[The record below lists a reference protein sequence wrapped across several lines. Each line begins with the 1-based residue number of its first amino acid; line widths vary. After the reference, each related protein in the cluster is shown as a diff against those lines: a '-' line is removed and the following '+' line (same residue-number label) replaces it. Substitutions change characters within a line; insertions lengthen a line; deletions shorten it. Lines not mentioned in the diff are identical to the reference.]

1 MEEKGMKLKKLAALA
16 TASIMVLSMAA
27 CGSSKPAETTAA
39 ETEAAEAGE
48 ETAAA
53 EEGAAAVE
61 GSVGLS
67 LSTLNNPFFVTLSD
81 GAEAKAK
88 ELGVDLIVVDAGDD
102 SAKQTSDIEDLI
114 SKNIAVLIVNPVDS
128 DAVAPAVEDAIEKGI
143 KVIAV
148 DRVVNGV
155 DVDCSIASDNVA
167 GAKMAADYLVELAG
181 EGAKTAELE
190 GVNGASA
197 TIDRGE
203 GFHSVAD
210 EKLDVVASQTANFN
224 RAEGMTVM
232 ENMLQAN
239 PDIQCVFAHNDEMA
253 LGAIE
258 AIGDKEIIV
267 AGFDA
272 TDDAIEAVKEGTMA
286 ATVAQQPDLMGAT
299 AVETATKLMAGE
311 TVEKT
316 LPVEVSLITKD
327 NVE

>member
-1 MEEKGMKLKKLAALA
+1 MKLNKAAA
-16 TASIMVLSMAA
+16 FMMAGILTFSA
-27 CGSSKPAETTAA
+27 AAFAEAPAD
-39 ETEAAEAGE
+39 EAATGPI
-48 ETAAA
+48 
-53 EEGAAAVE
+53 
-61 GSVGLS
+61 GLS
-67 LSTLNNPFFVTLSD
+67 ISTLNNPFFVTLSE
-81 GAEAKAK
+81 GASAKAE
-88 ELGVDLIVVDAGDD
+88 ELGVELITVDAGDD
-102 SAKQTSDIEDLI
+102 SAKQANDIEDLI
-114 SKNIAVLIVNPVDS
+114 SKKISVLIVNPVDS
-128 DAVAPAVEDAIEKGI
+128 DAAAPAVEDAIDKGI

-148 DRVVNGV
+148 DRIVNGV

-167 GAKMAADYLVELAG
+167 GAKMVAEYLVELAG
-181 EGAKTAELE
+181 EGSKTAELE

-253 LGAIE
+253 LGAVE

-272 TDDAIEAVKEGTMA
+272 NDDAVEAVKAGTMA
-286 ATVAQQPDLMGAT
+286 ATVAQQPDLMGST
-299 AVETATKLMAGE
+299 AVETACKLMAGE
-311 TVEKT
+311 EVEKS
-316 LPVEVSLITKD
+316 LPVEVSLITAE
-327 NVE
+327 NAE